1 MRHETG
7 SGMTRLTRAVPYLMA
22 ALLAWMAA
30 ALPQPVFA
38 QAAQAADPAGPAMES
53 FVQVWTA
60 IRDTHWQERP
70 GGLDWQAIRTEFEP
84 RIAAA
89 QNRTEVRS
97 VLSEMLARL
106 GQSHFGIIPATVYS
120 DLGSGRGGEQ
130 TTGIDVRLLGNDVVV
145 TEVAAGSPAEAA
157 GVKPG
162 WVLVRV
168 GGRDMGD
175 LIERFKAAAASRG
188 LKLGLVLASSL
199 QEWLSG
205 PEGATIPA
213 TFLDGNDAA
222 VELQLPTAPP
232 RGTPIQFGNL
242 PTIRV
247 WYEDRRYG
255 DTTYIRFNVFLD
267 VPRIMARFEQSVRG
281 CDPCD
286 GIIVDLRGNA
296 GGIAAMAMGM
306 SGFFTSEHN
315 FQLGTMYMRGAEL
328 KMVVNPRPNP
338 FEGPLA
344 ILVDG
349 ASASTAEFFAGG
361 LQDLGRARI
370 FGTPSAGA
378 ALPSVIERL
387 PNGDGFQHAIAD
399 YVSASGRELEGDGV
413 TPDEVV
419 TLDRQA
425 LLRGADPVLDA
436 ALRWI
441 AAQ

>member
-1 MRHETG
+1 
-7 SGMTRLTRAVPYLMA
+7 MTRRK
-22 ALLAWMAA
+22 WA
-30 ALPQPVFA
+30 ALPLTVALIVWIALAPPQSALA
-38 QAAQAADPAGPAMES
+38 QSAPAADPASPAMES

-70 GGLDWQAIRTEFEP
+70 GGLDWDAIRTEFEP

-89 QNRTEVRS
+89 QDRDEVRS
-97 VLSEMLARL
+97 ILSEMLARL

-120 DLGSGRGGEQ
+120 DLGSGSGGQ
-130 TTGIDVRLLGNDVVV
+130 QSTGIDVRLLGNDVVV

-168 GGRDMGD
+168 GGRDIGG
-175 LIERFKAAAASRG
+175 LIERFRAAAASRG

-199 QEWLSG
+199 QDWLSG

-213 TFLDGNDAA
+213 TFLDGNDDA
-222 VELQLPTAPP
+222 VELQLPTATP
-232 RGTPIQFGNL
+232 RGTPTRFGNL

-286 GIIVDLRGNA
+286 GIVIDLRGNA

-306 SGFFTSEHN
+306 SGFFTSERN

-349 ASASTAEFFAGG
+349 TSASTAEFFAGG
-361 LQDLGRARI
+361 LQDLGRARV

-387 PNGDGFQHAIAD
+387 PDGDGFQHAIAD
-399 YVSASGRELEGDGV
+399 YVSAGGRELEGDGV

-419 TLDRQA
+419 ALDRQA
-425 LLRGADPVLDA
+425 LLHGADPVLDA

-441 AAQ
+441 MTQ